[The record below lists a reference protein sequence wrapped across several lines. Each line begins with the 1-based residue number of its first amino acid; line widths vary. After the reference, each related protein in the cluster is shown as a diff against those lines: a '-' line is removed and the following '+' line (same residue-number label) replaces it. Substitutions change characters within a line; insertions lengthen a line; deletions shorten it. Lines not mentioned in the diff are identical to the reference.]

1 MKKKIRRIY
10 FIVFHSHEAKTSLE
24 ISHLKCFLPTKA
36 FSLSKR
42 FDKFSEILHEI
53 IKKKIPSKIS
63 ERFFR
68 RNVQFSPFHTW
79 NKIFWMFLWSVS
91 HRHTKK
97 TYKFSP
103 IFFPLTWRKKKYL
116 HFCCHSKL
124 FSWKKK
130 KKKFFSLSFTLEKT
144 KFSWKCVYTRFHK
157 RGNKIQS
164 HMKEKKSPENSPD
177 CFLLLGFTHKKI
189 PLKTISSWKN
199 LQKWNSWK
207 LHTRLILMKNI
218 FSQVHTWKHNN

>member
-1 MKKKIRRIY
+1 MKQKQILKFHTWNVFYRQNFFTLEKIRQIFRNFTWNY
-10 FIVFHSHEAKTSLE
+10 F
-24 ISHLKCFLPTKA
+24 
-36 FSLSKR
+36 
-42 FDKFSEILHEI
+42 
-53 IKKKIPSKIS
+53 KKIPSKIS

-91 HRHTKK
+91 HTHTKK
-97 TYKFSP
+97 IINSP
-103 IFFPLTWRKKKYL
+103 QIFFPLTWRKKKYL

-124 FSWKKK
+124 FSWG
-130 KKKFFSLSFTLEKT
+130 KKKFFSLSLTLEKT
-144 KFSWKCVYTRFHK
+144 RFSWKCVYTRFHK

-189 PLKTISSWKN
+189 SPENNFKLKKPPKVKFLKITHKI
-199 LQKWNSWK
+199 NS
-207 LHTRLILMKNI
+207 NE
-218 FSQVHTWKHNN
+218 KHFQSGSHMET

>member
-1 MKKKIRRIY
+1 MKKKSGE
-10 FIVFHSHEAKTSLE
+10 FIIFSLTKTNLE
-24 ISHLKCFLPTKA
+24 ISHLKCFLQTKA
-36 FSLSKR
+36 FSLQFHSRKDSSN
-42 FDKFSEILHEI
+42 FQKFYMKLFL
-53 IKKKIPSKIS
+53 KKNPSKIS

-130 KKKFFSLSFTLEKT
+130 KKFFSLSFTFKKT

-189 PLKTISSWKN
+189 SPENNFKLK
-199 LQKWNSWK
+199 K
-207 LHTRLILMKNI
+207 LPKSEILENYT
-218 FSQVHTWKHNN
+218 QD